1 MAFNISAEGQNYE
14 NSNKSSFLK
23 NILPAMPVEVRKEE
37 WKPLQRI
44 NALVSGKAYKN
55 LISGLVNICRLDFFH
70 FYKIP

>member
-37 WKPLQRI
+37 
-44 NALVSGKAYKN
+44 
-55 LISGLVNICRLDFFH
+55 
-70 FYKIP
+70 